1 MNQNI
6 ELKWLISSPK
16 MNCLGEFEFDS
27 RWWEQLLA
35 KFYLFHLKTRG
46 LIPKTRGNNSWSK
59 LPEPLPL
66 KTRGLIPKTNLP
78 SPKNKRVNTNF

>member
-46 LIPKTRGNNSWSK
+46 LIPKT
-59 LPEPLPL
+59 
-66 KTRGLIPKTNLP
+66 NLP